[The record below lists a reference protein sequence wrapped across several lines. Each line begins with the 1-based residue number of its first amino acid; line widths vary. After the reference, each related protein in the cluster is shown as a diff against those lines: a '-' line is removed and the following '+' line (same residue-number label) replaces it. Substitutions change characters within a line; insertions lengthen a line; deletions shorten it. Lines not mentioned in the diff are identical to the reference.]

1 MKVLFYVAEL
11 QSVDETKAK
20 EDLLFLWANANEV
33 DVVGVVYELNASNTL
48 GECGQGAIID
58 ILHQYDVDAVVI
70 AGAND
75 FAVNKANVCVCVK
88 AIREMGADVIS
99 VANDL
104 PRCEE
109 CLAEMMCESKEA
121 YRRAYHCT
129 VKIFHE

>member
-11 QSVDETKAK
+11 QSEEETKAK
-20 EDLLFLWANANEV
+20 EELLFLWANANEV
-33 DVVGVVYELNASNTL
+33 DVVGVVYELNSSNRL
-48 GECGQGAIID
+48 GECGKGAIID

-70 AGAND
+70 SGAND
-75 FAVNKANVCVCVK
+75 FSVNKAGVCACVK
-88 AIREMGADVIS
+88 GIREMGADVIS

-104 PRCEE
+104 PKCGE
-109 CLAEMMCESKEA
+109 CLAEMMCKPKEA